1 MLADNDLLSMQQAR
15 ILAENAGA
23 AQKGLAEF
31 SQEKLDA
38 AVAGVASAMEA
49 HVRELALLSCEE
61 TGYGNARDK
70 EIKDLF
76 VCRALRRSMEGVRCV
91 GALREDPAG
100 NVLEVGVPRGPIAV
114 LCPSTS
120 PVSTAIAAALV
131 AVKSGNAAVF
141 CLHPRA
147 ARVMARALD
156 MIIEAG
162 RHAGLPEN
170 ALSYLP
176 LPARQGVAELIGHPA
191 MRLVLNSGVDRMLPL
206 CRDCGKP
213 MIYGGTG
220 NGPAF
225 IERSAD
231 VRLAAEQIVLSKSF
245 DYGTAPSA
253 EQCVVVDGAVESEA
267 REAFLQCGAYFMTDE
282 EATALGSMLFQ
293 PDGRRRRDMV
303 AVDASTL
310 ARRAGFQAPGA
321 SVLIADRRFVS
332 EADAY
337 NRELLAPILPWYVED
352 DWRHACEK
360 CIELLLYDRSE
371 HSLNIHAQ
379 NPEVDS
385 QFALQKHVARVL
397 VNSPA
402 CFGGMGATSRLFP
415 AMTLGSSFGL
425 GISSDNLSPLN
436 LVYVRRIGYAE
447 RSVGDFLR
455 CIGAGA
461 GTESGQRARHA
472 GGGDGS
478 MEALKLAILRSMRGF
493 RGNDQ
498 L

>member
-15 ILAENAGA
+15 ILAENAGS
-23 AQKGLAEF
+23 AQKALAEYP
-31 SQEKLDA
+31 QEKLDA
-38 AVAGVASAMEA
+38 AVACIASALEMRA
-49 HVRELALLSCEE
+49 RELALMSCEE

-70 EIKDLF
+70 EIKNLF
-76 VCRALRRSMEGVRCV
+76 SCRAVRRSMEGVRCV

-120 PVSTAIAAALV
+120 PVSTSIAAALL

-147 ARVMARALD
+147 ARVMTRVLD
-156 MIIEAG
+156 MISEAG
-162 RHAGLPEN
+162 QSAGLPEN
-170 ALSYLP
+170 TLSYLP
-176 LPARQGVAELIGHPA
+176 LPARQGVAELIGHPTI
-191 MRLVLNSGVDRMLPL
+191 RLVLNSGVDRMLPL

-213 MIYGGTG
+213 MFYGGTG

-253 EQCVVVDGAVESEA
+253 EQCVVVDAAVEDEA
-267 REAFLQCGAYFMTDE
+267 RKAFLQCGAYFMTDE
-282 EATALGSMLFQ
+282 EAAALGAMLFQ

-303 AVDASTL
+303 AVDAPTL

-321 SVLIADRRFVS
+321 SVLVADRRFVS

-360 CIELLLYDRSE
+360 CIELLLYDRSG
-371 HSLNIHAQ
+371 HSLSIHARD
-379 NPEVDS
+379 PEVVR
-385 QFALQKHVARVL
+385 QFALKKPVARVL

-402 CFGGMGATSRLFP
+402 CFGGMGATSGLFP
-415 AMTLGSSFGL
+415 AMTLGSSFGP
-425 GISSDNLSPLN
+425 GISSGNLSPLD
-436 LVYVRRIGYAE
+436 LVYVRSIGYAD

-461 GTESGQRARHA
+461 GTGSGQRACHS
-472 GGGDGS
+472 GGGDGG
-478 MEALKLAILRSMRGF
+478 MEALRQAILQSMRGS
-493 RGNDQ
+493 RA
-498 L
+498 

>member
-23 AQKGLAEF
+23 AHKALAAF
-31 SQEKLDA
+31 PQERLD
-38 AVAGVASAMEA
+38 GVVERIASAMEGHA
-49 HVRELALLSCEE
+49 RELAQLSCEE
-61 TGYGNARDK
+61 TGYGNPRDK
-70 EIKDLF
+70 EIKNLF
-76 VCRALRRSMEGVRCV
+76 ASRALCRALRGVHCV
-91 GALREDPAG
+91 GALKTDASG
-100 NVLEVGVPRGPIAV
+100 NILEVGVPRGPVAV

-120 PVSTAIAAALV
+120 PVSTTVSAALL

-147 ARVMARALD
+147 ARVMARTLD

-162 RHAGLPEN
+162 KDAGLPEN
-170 ALSYLP
+170 AIAYLP

-191 MRLVLNSGVDRMLPL
+191 VRLVLNSGVDRMMAL
-206 CRDCGKP
+206 CRAGGKP

-225 IERSAD
+225 IERSANIL
-231 VRLAAEQIVLSKSF
+231 RAAQQIVFSKSF

-253 EQCVVVDGAVESEA
+253 EQCVVVDAAVEPEA
-267 REAFLQCGAYFMTDE
+267 RQAFRQYGAYFMTE
-282 EATALGSMLFQ
+282 QEAAALKDMLFQ

-303 AVDASTL
+303 AVDAPTL

-321 SVLIADRRFVS
+321 SVLVADRRFVS
-332 EADAY
+332 ETDAY

-360 CIELLLYDRSE
+360 CIELLLYDRSG
-371 HSLNIHAQ
+371 HSLSIHAED
-379 NPEVDS
+379 PEVVR
-385 QFALQKHVARVL
+385 QFALKKPVARVL

-402 CFGGMGATSRLFP
+402 CFGGMGATSGLFP
-415 AMTLGSSFGL
+415 AMTLGSSYGL
-425 GISSDNLSPLN
+425 GITSDNLSPRD
-436 LVYVRRIGYAE
+436 LVYVRRIGYLE
-447 RSVGDFLR
+447 RSADEFLR

-461 GTESGQRARHA
+461 GAAGSPRIPQESS
-472 GGGDGS
+472 GDNEF
-478 MEALKLAILRSMRGF
+478 EALRRALRDSMRGLY
-493 RGNDQ
+493 GHH
-498 L
+498 